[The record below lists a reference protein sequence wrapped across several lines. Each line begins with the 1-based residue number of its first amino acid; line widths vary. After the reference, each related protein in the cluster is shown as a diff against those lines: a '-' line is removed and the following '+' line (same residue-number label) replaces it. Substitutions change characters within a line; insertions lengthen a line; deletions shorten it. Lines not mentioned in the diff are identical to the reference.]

1 MEFLVFRLYKDVE
14 LAAYPHMFAELSQTQ
29 ILFLHLKWSQVE
41 FQQLLPPPSSY
52 IRKIKEFINR
62 TYDNLDTYNKYILAE
77 SDEFGISEG
86 SIFYSQK
93 YLTVPCIINWNC
105 CDRSFVCTNLFCPKM
120 GFQPQA
126 LMQEIRNMWCFF
138 SLGTL

>member
-62 TYDNLDTYNKYILAE
+62 TYEDLDTYNKYILAE
-77 SDEFGISEG
+77 SDEFEISEG

-93 YLTVPCIINWNC
+93 SLTVPCIIMTE
-105 CDRSFVCTNLFCPKM
+105 VLFALICSVPK
-120 GFQPQA
+120 
-126 LMQEIRNMWCFF
+126 WDF
-138 SLGTL
+138 SHRLSCNK